1 MQKNIVKTESVAEF
15 IARGGVIKK
24 AVTRAYKKPT
34 ARQLGYEKEVE
45 VVTEVDYS
53 ALPEALKIRYGVR

>member
-15 IARGGVIKK
+15 IARGGVVKK
-24 AVTRAYKKPT
+24 VSAKGPKKSYKKT
-34 ARQLGYEKEVE
+34 MKAAELIED
-45 VVTEVDYS
+45 VDFD